1 MVAATSTPR
10 PALSGVSLW
19 LGPDRPRKLQRIQ
32 EIERAL
38 QVHTLDRHHLD
49 GAAAS
54 SAELVAL
61 CRQRP
66 AASSHRLILVDHAER
81 LRGDAVEAL
90 LIHAD
95 AIAATAYVLLLVEE
109 ELSVRHAL
117 TKASALRTERFP
129 SRDTPAVKP
138 FALIDALGSRD
149 VGAALTAAHDQ
160 FVSGKDPIELFGL
173 VAWQVQRWVLVKRLL
188 LNRHTTDYIA
198 AVTGMRVWQVER
210 MQSEVASR
218 TLDSLDGL
226 LRRCWELE
234 TDAKTGRAIPGLAI
248 EELLVTICLSQQAN
262 TRAGVVRA
270 AAQAAG

>member
-1 MVAATSTPR
+1 MATPTSS
-10 PALSGVSLW
+10 ALLSGVSLW